1 MLVEIVV
8 KRFAEFVDCVYVSA
22 GPEFALSPMLG

>member
-8 KRFAEFVDCVYVSA
+8 KRFAELADCVYVSD
-22 GPEFALSPMLG
+22 GPEFALSPILG